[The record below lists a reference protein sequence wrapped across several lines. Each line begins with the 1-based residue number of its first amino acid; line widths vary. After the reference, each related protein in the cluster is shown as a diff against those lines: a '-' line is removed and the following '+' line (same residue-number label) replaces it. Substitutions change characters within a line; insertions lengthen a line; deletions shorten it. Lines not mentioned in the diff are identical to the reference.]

1 MNLKGALYNFVKS
14 ESFGGVFLFVCGVL
28 AIVVA
33 NSPIKDLYHEFFH
46 GDLGL
51 SFHGVFYG
59 FSLHHWINDVLM
71 AFFFLMVG
79 LEIKKEILFGEL
91 NGFQKAAFPVMA
103 AIGGMIAPG
112 LIYFLLNKGTG
123 SYHGF
128 GIPMATDIAFALGVM
143 MMLGK
148 NVPTSLKLFL
158 VTLAVADDLGAILV
172 IAIFYTNDLNLVW
185 LGISV
190 AITIILI
197 IMNKVGIKSLLLY
210 LFVGIFLWFSVHF
223 SHIHATIAAVVLAF
237 CIPTTSKKDFK
248 FFSLKL
254 KQAAKISPETNSVLL
269 DDEKNHA
276 LHVLR
281 NSSREVQSPLLR
293 LEHILAPWSAY
304 FIMPIFAFANAGVTI
319 NSNFNLE
326 IDHIFL
332 GILLGLV
339 VGKPLGIIITTFLC
353 EKLHIAKRPEGISWM
368 HILGAG
374 MLAGIG
380 FTMSIFVSNLAFV
393 PEDSKDLAKIS
404 ILIASLASGIIGSIF
419 LYFYNKIKTKI

>member
-1 MNLKGALYNFVKS
+1 MKLRRALYHFITS
-14 ESFGGVFLFVCGVL
+14 ESFGGIFLFICGVL
-28 AIVVA
+28 ALIVA
-33 NSPIKDLYHEFFH
+33 NSPAKDLYHEFFE
-46 GDLGL
+46 GDLGVT
-51 SFHGVFYG
+51 FHGVFYG
-59 FSLHHWINDVLM
+59 FSLNHWVNDVLM

-91 NGFQKAAFPVMA
+91 NGFKKAAFPVMA

-112 LIYFLLNKGTG
+112 LIYFFLNKGTG

-172 IAIFYTNDLNLVW
+172 IAIFYTNDLNLIW

-190 AITIILI
+190 IITIILI
-197 IMNKVGIKSLLLY
+197 IINRLGVKN
-210 LFVGIFLWFSVHF
+210 LFVYLIFGVLLWFSVHF

-237 CIPTTSKKDFK
+237 CIPATAKKDFN
-248 FFSLKL
+248 FFSFKL
-254 KQAAKISPETNSVLL
+254 KEAAKISPDSNSVLL

-276 LHVLR
+276 LHDLR
-281 NSSREVQSPLLR
+281 NTSKEVQSPLLR
-293 LEHILAPWSAY
+293 LEHMIAPWSAY
-304 FIMPIFAFANAGVTI
+304 FIMPVFAFANAGVTI
-319 NSNFNLE
+319 SSSFNLG

-332 GILLGLV
+332 GVVLGLV
-339 VGKPLGIIITTFLC
+339 VGKPLGIIITTILC
-353 EKLHIAKRPEGISWM
+353 EKLGIAKRPTGISWM

-374 MLAGIG
+374 ILAGIG

-404 ILIASLASGIIGSIF
+404 ILIASVVAGIIGAIF